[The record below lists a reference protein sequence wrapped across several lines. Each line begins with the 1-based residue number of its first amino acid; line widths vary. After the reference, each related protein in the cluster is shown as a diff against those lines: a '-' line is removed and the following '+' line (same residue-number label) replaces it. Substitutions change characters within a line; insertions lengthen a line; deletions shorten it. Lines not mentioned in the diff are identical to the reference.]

1 MGVVDEKPL
10 LWPLLHNHA
19 CMPSTVVP
27 FTLRLE
33 MASDLYLPR
42 LQDVSVLAHALKQSV
57 VSVSQSVS
65 QSDWKITQTMF
76 VTER

>member
-1 MGVVDEKPL
+1 MAFTAQPCM
-10 LWPLLHNHA
+10 HA
-19 CMPSTVVP
+19 SLPSTVVP
-27 FTLRLE
+27 FTLEL
-33 MASDLYLPR
+33 ASDLYLPR

-65 QSDWKITQTMF
+65 PSDWKITQTML